1 VPQTLRS
8 RRRRRAEWDSCHLR
22 GVPQLPR
29 HHHGALHPRRMR
41 SRGARNA
48 NMDEQFWA
56 AAGREAQGGR
66 FRHRRTGPVRQLAA
80 GRRPTPARA
89 GSARVLVRAGEG
101 WTTTSPGWTLNRAGS
116 RCCWLNAR
124 LLALLLAEC
133 SCCCACAAVL
143 MRVRISATHHDVL
156 GRDS

>member
-8 RRRRRAEWDSCHLR
+8 RRRRRAEL
-22 GVPQLPR
+22 GQLPR

-41 SRGARNA
+41 SRGACNA

-66 FRHRRTGPVRQLAA
+66 LRPRRTGPVRQLAA

-101 WTTTSPGWTLNRAGS
+101 WTTTGPGWTLNRP
-116 RCCWLNAR
+116 
-124 LLALLLAEC
+124 LLLLRG
-133 SCCCACAAVL
+133 SPGWTVNRPL
-143 MRVRISATHHDVL
+143 LLLVRAGL
-156 GRDS
+156 